1 MNCSCR
7 GDTFALLFV
16 IINEILENL
25 MEKTNYYN
33 LPYKA
38 VKELLH
44 TDTVQG
50 LTEHEAMERL
60 REYGY
65 NEFKKREHTT
75 LWQKF
80 VAQFKS
86 FMIIVLLIAA
96 AISGVTGY
104 MNGEGI
110 TDALVAAPSAPIEA
124 ADDNLAGDREAD
136 RLVADPRL
144 AHEAQAASLK
154 ARLDMLR
161 AIELK
166 RTDRFAADTSVEI
179 GRAHV

>member
-1 MNCSCR
+1 
-7 GDTFALLFV
+7 
-16 IINEILENL
+16 

-60 REYGY
+60 KEYGY

-110 TDALVAAPSAPIEA
+110 TDALIILVI
-124 ADDNLAGDREAD
+124 
-136 RLVADPRL
+136 LVANAL
-144 AHEAQAASLK
+144 
-154 ARLDMLR
+154 
-161 AIELK
+161 
-166 RTDRFAADTSVEI
+166 
-179 GRAHV
+179 